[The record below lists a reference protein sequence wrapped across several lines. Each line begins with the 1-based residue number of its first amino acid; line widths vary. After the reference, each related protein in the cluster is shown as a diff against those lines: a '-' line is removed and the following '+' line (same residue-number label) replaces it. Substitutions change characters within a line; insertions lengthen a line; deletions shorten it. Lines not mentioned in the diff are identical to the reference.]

1 VLKSY
6 NYSVMGKLFHVDFK
20 IVTEYF
26 LNLVTLSKKTNKCA
40 KLINQIDKVIES
52 NQHPEQN
59 EELRKTKE
67 VLNLKGL
74 NFMQLKY
81 PRAYFKLAISINV
94 YPIPVAT
101 IIVIM
106 IYQRFCQYSGQKL
119 ALMTLLAFSIML
131 VVLIWVEHLLKV
143 LKTNTTFHKLIV
155 SQRFRASHFTNE
167 TISDSAIK
175 TQGDDERTK

>member
-1 VLKSY
+1 
-6 NYSVMGKLFHVDFK
+6 MGKLFHIDFK

-40 KLINQIDKVIES
+40 KLINQLDKAVES
-52 NQHPEQN
+52 NQHPDHT

-67 VLNLKGL
+67 VLNLKEL

-94 YPIPVAT
+94 YPIPIAT

-131 VVLIWVEHLLKV
+131 VLLIWVEHLLKV
-143 LKTNTTFHKLIV
+143 LKNNTTFHKLIV
-155 SQRFRASHFTNE
+155 SQRPRASHYVLETN
-167 TISDSAIK
+167 SDSHIK
-175 TQGDDERTK
+175 TQGDDERHN

>member
-1 VLKSY
+1 
-6 NYSVMGKLFHVDFK
+6 MGKLFHIDFK

-26 LNLVTLSKKTNKCA
+26 LNLVTLSKKTTKCA
-40 KLINQIDKVIES
+40 RLINQIDKVIEGG
-52 NQHPEQN
+52 QHPEHA

-67 VLNLKGL
+67 VLNLKEL

-94 YPIPVAT
+94 YPIPIAT

-119 ALMTLLAFSIML
+119 AIMALLALSIML
-131 VVLIWVEHLLKV
+131 VLLIWVEHMLKN
-143 LKTNTTFHKLIV
+143 LKSNTTFHKLIV
-155 SQRFRASHFTNE
+155 SQRPRTSRLPTE
-167 TISDSAIK
+167 PCSESLTKSMP
-175 TQGDDERTK
+175 DDEPLK